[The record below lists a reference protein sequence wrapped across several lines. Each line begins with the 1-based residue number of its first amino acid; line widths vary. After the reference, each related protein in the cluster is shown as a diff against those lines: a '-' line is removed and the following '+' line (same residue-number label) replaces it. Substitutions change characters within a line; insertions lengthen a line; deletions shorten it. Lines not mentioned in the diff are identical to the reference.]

1 MPRISSLGTAAAA
14 ACVVCTL
21 LGAIRH
27 ETIPPK
33 STVGHSALLGA
44 FIFCGAQIALLLRPH
59 DVGGSDLLLAASLI
73 PVVIA
78 VTLAATTEAG
88 LSTVVLLAG
97 IAAATSLLLLF
108 PEPRI
113 HTLAGASVLVLLPVM
128 TGVGAALLHTDI
140 SQSPLWSS
148 ASACAGTTLTLA
160 VSHLLRAHRPLPI
173 SWQAVGLDVV
183 TLLCTL
189 LALRRLGAVKYS
201 ACFALVPI
209 ILLLYGFVVMRP
221 GFTVRNVSGL
231 LLLAA
236 SSVVLLRYRG
246 EARGDSTFRLLA

>member
-1 MPRISSLGTAAAA
+1 MRIGISSARLANFITQWWPFVLLCAVWSVRLIFAEEVPSFMPKISSLGTAAAA

-44 FIFCGAQIALLLRPH
+44 FIFCGAQIALLLRPQ

-78 VTLAATTEAG
+78 VTSASTTEAG
-88 LSTVVLLAG
+88 LSTVLLLAG

-128 TGVGAALLHTDI
+128 TGVGAALLSTDI
-140 SQSPLWSS
+140 CSI
-148 ASACAGTTLTLA
+148 A
-160 VSHLLRAHRPLPI
+160 VMEFCLR
-173 SWQAVGLDVV
+173 
-183 TLLCTL
+183 LC
-189 LALRRLGAVKYS
+189 RS
-201 ACFALVPI
+201 D
-209 ILLLYGFVVMRP
+209 
-221 GFTVRNVSGL
+221 
-231 LLLAA
+231 
-236 SSVVLLRYRG
+236 LRYSCG
-246 EARGDSTFRLLA
+246 LPSSTRNIERFHSPGWHLPWML